1 MEANQQAIRQDEHF
15 IAKMNKFNK
24 FVNEK
29 KLKYIQQLNYASG
42 SSIQVDDRIL
52 HEDGSVKSIGLRH

>member
-1 MEANQQAIRQDEHF
+1 
-15 IAKMNKFNK
+15 MNKFNK

-42 SSIQVDDRIL
+42 SSIHVDDRIL
-52 HEDGSVKSIGLRH
+52 HEDGSVKSMGLRH

>member
-1 MEANQQAIRQDEHF
+1 MEANQQAIRKDEHF

-42 SSIQVDDRIL
+42 SSIQMDERYL
-52 HEDGSVKSIGLRH
+52 HEDGSVKSMGLRH